1 MKRIAI
7 LISMCFSLSVS
18 ANDESAND
26 KVVQYVFKTA
36 NSNISS
42 PSVEQCREAE
52 YYQLTGVD
60 AHVRHG
66 SSFQKT
72 KLNHSLLRAKQGEIT
87 DGYGC
92 IWYQG
97 SGANLKVFMLAGI
110 NTPIGTIKANGQ
122 CLPIAYRP
130 TPDGVFAES
139 NCLLNIEDNF
149 VAQMY
154 GITSGSLTSNTIF
167 RIDGPQV
174 EGVSGSVWILQSW
187 GKPHKDFAHFKSH

>member
-1 MKRIAI
+1 MKRMAI
-7 LISMCFSLSVS
+7 LIGMCFSLSVS
-18 ANDESAND
+18 ANDKSAND
-26 KVVQYVFKTA
+26 KVVQYVLKTTG
-36 NSNISS
+36 SDISS

-52 YYQLTGVD
+52 HYQLTGVD

-66 SSFQKT
+66 NSFQKT

-92 IWYQG
+92 LWYDR
-97 SGANLKVFMLAGI
+97 SGADLKVFMHVGI

-122 CLPIAYRP
+122 CIPGAYTP
-130 TPDGVFAES
+130 TPDGLFAES
-139 NCLLNIEDNF
+139 NCLLKIEDNF

-154 GITSGSLTSNTIF
+154 GITLGSLTSSTIF

-174 EGVSGSVWILQSW
+174 EGISGSVWILQSW